1 MQNSNEKSKSTDNF
15 KLGQFKTSYVVN
27 DEKVELL
34 IDPLSQNDMA
44 EDWRLV
50 LPSINRTSTRHHFN
64 VYLSQLPQHLWYKLF
79 QENNEYYRTIKDNIY
94 SYSVK
99 VSESDDKLLLLFDLL
114 NTVDCRVHLEKIRN
128 LYSELYKENVRGWIM
143 IKTKRLLF

>member
-1 MQNSNEKSKSTDNF
+1 MLSQWPSTDNF

-64 VYLSQLPQHLWYKLF
+64 IYLSQLPQHLWYKLF
-79 QENNEYYRTIKDNIY
+79 QENNN
-94 SYSVK
+94 
-99 VSESDDKLLLLFDLL
+99 
-114 NTVDCRVHLEKIRN
+114 NTTHFSNRMRQ
-128 LYSELYKENVRGWIM
+128 M
-143 IKTKRLLF
+143 